1 MRERSF
7 SEAVRQLTLGQG
19 EILHGEGVLAIV
31 KALLQSGVSYLGG
44 YPGAPVAHLL
54 DVMAD
59 ANEPVLKPLG
69 IYFDSSGNEAAAAA
83 LLGVSINYPIRGAAV
98 WKSTVG
104 TNVASD
110 AIAHL
115 ASSGVVGGTL
125 IIVGE
130 DYGVGASALQER
142 THSFAM
148 KSAMCLVEPR
158 ANHQHVAHLVETGFE
173 LSEASHMP
181 VIFGVRIRS
190 GHMRDT
196 MVCKDNVP
204 PKISMLRRLEAPV
217 SDPVR
222 VPLPPMTHEQE
233 RLKFAERIPA
243 AQRFI
248 LAHRLNER
256 FGTGETDLGIL
267 CHGGVHSMTM
277 RALHLLGEADLYGR
291 TAHEVLC
298 LNVIHPLVPE
308 EILDFLRRKRA
319 ILIVEE
325 GMPNLLEHQIRALA
339 QEHRLPVELHGKD
352 LLQQAGEYRPEVL
365 IEGLGVFLAK
375 HQARP
380 EASGSFAERRERLFG
395 HLPRVKEFI
404 TAPIS
409 KRPPAFCTGCPERP
423 VFSAIKIMERE
434 TGPTYAVGDIG
445 CHTFGALAPF
455 HVGGTVLGY
464 GMGLA
469 SANALSRVAGKRPI
483 SIMGDGGFWHSGLT
497 TGVANA
503 VFNKQDTVLVILE
516 NFYTAATGQ
525 HDNPSSGKNLR
536 GEPTAMSI
544 VAALKGVGV
553 EWVKTVNPYDVST
566 TKAAL
571 REAMETAYTGLK
583 VVIAKAECQLEKGR
597 RERGEIAR
605 KLKAGERVER
615 PKFGV
620 DPDVCTGDHSCMRLN
635 GCPSLTLAPNPDP
648 LRDDPIA
655 HIEDSCVGCGLCGE
669 VAHAAVLC
677 PSFYEVR
684 IVSNPGPWERLRHR
698 VNRFLIELLV
708 GSPGNGSA
716 PVRA

>member
-196 MVCKDNVP
+196 MVCKDNRP
-204 PKISMLRRLEAPV
+204 PGISMLRRLEAPV

-256 FGTGETDLGIL
+256 FGTGEIDLGIL

-352 LLQQAGEYRPEVL
+352 LLQQKSCPDICFFFSQPY
-365 IEGLGVFLAK
+365 VF
-375 HQARP
+375 RISP
-380 EASGSFAERRERLFG
+380 DSDLF
-395 HLPRVKEFI
+395 H
-404 TAPIS
+404 
-409 KRPPAFCTGCPERP
+409 
-423 VFSAIKIMERE
+423 
-434 TGPTYAVGDIG
+434 
-445 CHTFGALAPF
+445 
-455 HVGGTVLGY
+455 
-464 GMGLA
+464 
-469 SANALSRVAGKRPI
+469 
-483 SIMGDGGFWHSGLT
+483 
-497 TGVANA
+497 
-503 VFNKQDTVLVILE
+503 
-516 NFYTAATGQ
+516 
-525 HDNPSSGKNLR
+525 
-536 GEPTAMSI
+536 
-544 VAALKGVGV
+544 
-553 EWVKTVNPYDVST
+553 
-566 TKAAL
+566 
-571 REAMETAYTGLK
+571 
-583 VVIAKAECQLEKGR
+583 
-597 RERGEIAR
+597 
-605 KLKAGERVER
+605 
-615 PKFGV
+615 
-620 DPDVCTGDHSCMRLN
+620 
-635 GCPSLTLAPNPDP
+635 
-648 LRDDPIA
+648 
-655 HIEDSCVGCGLCGE
+655 
-669 VAHAAVLC
+669 
-677 PSFYEVR
+677 
-684 IVSNPGPWERLRHR
+684 
-698 VNRFLIELLV
+698 
-708 GSPGNGSA
+708 
-716 PVRA
+716 

>member
-7 SEAVRQLTLGQG
+7 SEAVRQLTLGEG
-19 EILHGEGVLAIV
+19 ETLHGEGVLAIV

-83 LLGVSINYPIRGAAV
+83 LLGVSINYPVRGAAV

-115 ASSGVVGGTL
+115 ASSGVMGGTL

-142 THSFAM
+142 TLTFAM

-158 ANHQHVAHLVETGFE
+158 ANHQHMAHLVEAGFD

-181 VIFGVRIRS
+181 VLFGVRIRS

-196 MVCKDNVP
+196 MLCKDNRP
-204 PKISMLRRLEAPV
+204 PTISMLRRLEAPA
-217 SDPVR
+217 SELIR

-233 RLKFAERIPA
+233 RLKYAKRVPA

-248 LAHRLNER
+248 LTRRLNER
-256 FGTGETDLGIL
+256 FGAGESDLGLI

-277 RALHLLGEADLYGR
+277 RALHLLGGADAYGG

-298 LNVIHPLVPE
+298 LNVLYPLVPE
-308 EILDFLRRKRA
+308 EILGFLRRKRA
-319 ILIVEE
+319 LLIVEE

-339 QEHRLPVELHGKD
+339 QEHRLPVDLYGKE
-352 LLQQAGEYRPEVL
+352 LLQQAGEYRPEVV
-365 IEGLGVFLAK
+365 IEGLHAFLVK
-375 HQARP
+375 HRP
-380 EASGSFAERRERLFG
+380 RSGSAVSLTDRRERLFG
-395 HLPRVKEFI
+395 HLARIKTFLK
-404 TAPIS
+404 APIS

-423 VFSAIKIMERE
+423 VFSAIKILERE

-455 HVGGTVLGY
+455 FVGNTVLGY
-464 GMGLA
+464 GSGLA
-469 SANALSRVAGKRPI
+469 SANALSRVSGKRPI

-525 HDNPSSGKNLR
+525 HDNPSTGRNLR
-536 GEPTAMSI
+536 GEPSAMSI
-544 VAALKGVGV
+544 EAALKGVGV
-553 EWVKTVNPYDVST
+553 RWVKTVNPYDVAA
-566 TKAAL
+566 TKKVLA
-571 REAMETAYTGLK
+571 EAMETDYNELK
-583 VVIAKAECQLEKGR
+583 VVIARAECQLEKGR

-605 KLKAGERVER
+605 KLKAGDRVVR
-615 PKFGV
+615 PTFGV

-677 PSFYEVR
+677 PSFYEVK
-684 IVSNPGPWERLRHR
+684 VVTHPGGFERLRHR
-698 VNRFLIELLV
+698 ANRFLIGMLTGRNRD
-708 GSPGNGSA
+708 GSVA
-716 PVRA
+716 MRA

>member
-1 MRERSF
+1 
-7 SEAVRQLTLGQG
+7 
-19 EILHGEGVLAIV
+19 
-31 KALLQSGVSYLGG
+31 
-44 YPGAPVAHLL
+44 
-54 DVMAD
+54 MAD
-59 ANEPVLKPLG
+59 ANEPVLKPVGL
-69 IYFDSSGNEAAAAA
+69 YFDSSGNEAAAAA

-110 AIAHL
+110 PIAHL

-142 THSFAM
+142 TYPFAM
-148 KSAMCLVEPR
+148 KSTMCLVEPR
-158 ANHQHVAHLVETGFE
+158 ANHQHMARLVETSFD

-181 VIFGVRIRS
+181 VLFGVRIRS

-196 MVCKDNVP
+196 MVCKDNRP

-217 SDPVR
+217 SDLVR

-233 RLKFAERIPA
+233 RLKFTERIPA

-248 LAHRLNER
+248 RARRLNER
-256 FGTGETDLGIL
+256 FGGARSDLGII

-291 TAHEVLC
+291 TDHEVLC
-298 LNVIHPLVPE
+298 LNLIHPLIPE

-319 ILIVEE
+319 VLIVEE

-339 QEHRLPVELHGKD
+339 QEHRLSLDLHGKD
-352 LLQQAGEYRPEVL
+352 LLVQAGEYKPEVI
-365 IEGLGVFLAK
+365 IEGMSAFLAK
-375 HQARP
+375 YQGRAVP
-380 EASGSFAERRERLFG
+380 SGSVAERRDRLFG
-395 HLPRVKEFI
+395 HLPRVKEFLR
-404 TAPIS
+404 APIS

-423 VFSAIKIMERE
+423 VFSAIKIMERQ

-455 HVGGTVLGY
+455 HVGSTVLGY

-469 SANALSRVAGKRPI
+469 SANALSRVSGKRPI

-525 HDNPSSGKNLR
+525 QDNPSTGKNLR
-536 GEPTAMSI
+536 GERTNMSI
-544 VAALKGVGV
+544 QAALKGVGV
-553 EWVKTVNPYDVST
+553 EWLRIVNPYDVT
-566 TKAAL
+566 ATKRTL
-571 REAMETAYTGLK
+571 TEAMESDYDGLK
-583 VVIAKAECQLEKGR
+583 VVIARAECQLEKGR

-605 KLKAGERVER
+605 KLKARERVER

-655 HIEDSCVGCGLCGE
+655 HVEDSCVGCGLCGE

-677 PSFYEVR
+677 PSFYEVK
-684 IVSNPGPWERLRHR
+684 VVTHPGRFERLRHR
-698 VNRFLIELLV
+698 LNRFLI
-708 GSPGNGSA
+708 GMFMGRNQTNSA
-716 PVRA
+716 AIRA

>member
-7 SEAVRQLTLGQG
+7 SDAVRQLALGQG

-59 ANEPVLKPLG
+59 ANESVLKPLG

-110 AIAHL
+110 AISHL
-115 ASSGVVGGTL
+115 ASSGVVGGAL

-142 THSFAM
+142 THTFAM

-158 ANHQHVAHLVETGFE
+158 ASHQHVASLVEAGFA

-181 VIFGVRIRS
+181 VLFGVRIRS
-190 GHMRDT
+190 GHMRDS
-196 MVCKDNVP
+196 MVCKDNIP
-204 PKISMLRRLEAPV
+204 PRISMLRRLEAPV
-217 SDPVR
+217 SDPLR
-222 VPLPPMTHEQE
+222 VPLPPVTHEQE

-248 LAHRLNER
+248 LARRLNER
-256 FGTGETDLGIL
+256 FGAGESELGIL
-267 CHGGVHSMTM
+267 CHGSVHSMTM
-277 RALHLLGEADLYGR
+277 RALRLLGEADAYGR
-291 TAHEVLC
+291 TPHEVLC
-298 LNVIHPLVPE
+298 LNVIHPLIPE
-308 EILDFLRRKRA
+308 EVVGFLRTKRA

-325 GMPNLLEHQIRALA
+325 GMPNLLEHQVRALA
-339 QEHRLPVELHGKD
+339 QEHRLPLDLSGKD
-352 LLQQAGEYRPEVL
+352 LLPQAGEYKPEV
-365 IEGLGVFLAK
+365 IIDGLGAFLDRHHSHGK
-375 HQARP
+375 RS
-380 EASGSFAERRERLFG
+380 ASYAERRDQLSG
-395 HLPRVKEFI
+395 HLASVKAFLK
-404 TAPIS
+404 TPVS

-423 VFSAIKIMERE
+423 VFSALKLMERE
-434 TGPTYAVGDIG
+434 AGPAYAVGDIG

-455 HVGGTVLGY
+455 NVGSTVLGY
-464 GMGLA
+464 GVGLA
-469 SANALSRVAGKRPI
+469 SANALSRVSGSRPV

-516 NFYTAATGQ
+516 NFYTSATGQ
-525 HDNPSSGKNLR
+525 HDNPSSGRNLR
-536 GEPTAMSI
+536 GEQTSMSI
-544 VAALKGVGV
+544 ESALKGVGV
-553 EWVKTVNPYDVST
+553 EWLRTVNPYDVT
-566 TKAAL
+566 ATKAAL
-571 REAMETAYTGLK
+571 TEAMGTAYDGLK
-583 VVIAKAECQLEKGR
+583 VVIARAECQLEKGR

-605 KLKAGERVER
+605 RLKTGERVER

-635 GCPSLTLAPNPDP
+635 GCPSLTLAQNPDP
-648 LRDDPIA
+648 LREDPIA
-655 HIEDSCVGCGLCGE
+655 RVEDSCVGCGLCGE

-684 IVSNPGPWERLRHR
+684 VVSNPGPWERMRHR
-698 VNRFLIELLV
+698 VNRFLIGLL
-708 GSPGNGSA
+708 SPATG
-716 PVRA
+716 